1 MKNIAQK
8 KIVKTQLQA
17 ARGLGYLAAQVVNL
31 KINQV
36 LKTVRRNKKKR
47 RNSYAFSYFFQLYYA
62 LLKHT
67 MSIRTTDIFKTT
79 SLIEI
84 IQRNIMPYTI

>member
-8 KIVKTQLQA
+8 ENCKKTQLQA

-36 LKTVRRNKKKR
+36 LKDSEKK
-47 RNSYAFSYFFQLYYA
+47 
-62 LLKHT
+62 
-67 MSIRTTDIFKTT
+67 
-79 SLIEI
+79 
-84 IQRNIMPYTI
+84 

>member
-36 LKTVRRNKKKR
+36 LKDSEKK
-47 RNSYAFSYFFQLYYA
+47 
-62 LLKHT
+62 
-67 MSIRTTDIFKTT
+67 
-79 SLIEI
+79 
-84 IQRNIMPYTI
+84 